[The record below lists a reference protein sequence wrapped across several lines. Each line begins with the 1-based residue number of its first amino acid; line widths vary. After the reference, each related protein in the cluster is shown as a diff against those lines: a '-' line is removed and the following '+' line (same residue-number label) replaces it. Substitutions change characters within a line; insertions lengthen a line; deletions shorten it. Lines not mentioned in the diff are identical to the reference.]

1 MIGAYPSAKIA
12 FSVIP
17 IKAVAHALT
26 NIRIPKNTWTSRYEA
41 LSLFFNPGYRKVIN
55 PNSH

>member
-1 MIGAYPSAKIA
+1 MIGSYPSAKMF

-26 NIRIPKNTWTSRYEA
+26 NIRSPKNTWTSRYEA
-41 LSLFFNPGYRKVIN
+41 LTLLFNPGNRKVIN

>member
-1 MIGAYPSAKIA
+1 MIGSYPSAKMA

-26 NIRIPKNTWTSRYEA
+26 NIKSPKNTCTSRYEA
-41 LSLFFNPGYRKVIN
+41 LSLIFSPGYRKVIK
-55 PNSH
+55 PHSH

>member
-1 MIGAYPSAKIA
+1 MA

-26 NIRIPKNTWTSRYEA
+26 NIRSPKNTWTSRYEA
-41 LSLFFNPGYRKVIN
+41 LTLLFNPGYRKVIN